1 MPRRKHSPEQILG
14 KLREVEVSLQFVHYL
29 IFQMDTFEGGRSI
42 VNATMGG
49 GAGVETMEGLEA
61 RRRAEEQSA
70 ARERDRLTAQ

>member
-1 MPRRKHSPEQILG
+1 MQFLG
-14 KLREVEVSLQFVHYL
+14 SLGMLRWLLGALKEIVEA
-29 IFQMDTFEGGRSI
+29 I